1 MIIGRVI
8 GNVVSVI
15 KDSSYEGFKLMVVQE
30 MNIDGTYGDD
40 FCISADLI
48 GVGNDEVVMVTCGT
62 SSRATEDTYEK
73 PIDSV
78 IIAKINRLIFKD
90 REVELE

>member
-15 KDSSYEGFKLMVVQE
+15 KDSSYNGFKLMVVQE
-30 MNIDGTYGDD
+30 MNIDGTYDD
-40 FCISADLI
+40 NFYISADLI

-62 SSRATEDTYEK
+62 SSRATEQTHEK

-78 IIAKINRLIFKD
+78 IVAKINRLIFKG

>member
-15 KDSSYEGFKLMVVQE
+15 KDSTYNGFKLLVVQE
-30 MNIDGTYGDD
+30 MNIDGTYDD
-40 FCISADLI
+40 NFYISADLI

-62 SSRATEDTYEK
+62 SSRATEETHEK

-78 IIAKINRLIFKD
+78 IVAKINRLIFKD

>member
-15 KDSSYEGFKLMVVQE
+15 KDSSYEGFKLLVVQE
-30 MNIDGTYGDD
+30 MNIDGTYDD
-40 FCISADLI
+40 NFYISADLI

-62 SSRATEDTYEK
+62 SSRATEETAEK

-78 IIAKINRLIFKD
+78 IVAKINKLIFKD

>member
-1 MIIGRVI
+1 MIIGRII

-15 KDSSYEGFKLMVVQE
+15 KDSSYNGFKLLVVQE
-30 MNIDGTYGDD
+30 MNIDGTYDD
-40 FCISADLI
+40 NFYISADLI

-62 SSRATEDTYEK
+62 SSRATEETHEK

-78 IIAKINRLIFKD
+78 IVAKINRLIFKD